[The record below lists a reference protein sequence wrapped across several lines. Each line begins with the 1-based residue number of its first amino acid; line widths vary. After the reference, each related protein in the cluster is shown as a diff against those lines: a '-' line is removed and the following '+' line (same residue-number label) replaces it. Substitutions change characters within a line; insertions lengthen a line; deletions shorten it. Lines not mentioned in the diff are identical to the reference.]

1 MDCETNDDWAPLKG
15 VRIID
20 FSMLLPGPLATQIF
34 ADLGAEVIKV
44 EAPGGDYARHMKSA
58 IFAGANRNKKSIVL
72 DLKVPEAAAVV
83 RRLAAYGDVAIEG
96 FRPGV
101 AARLGCDA
109 ETLQAINPRLVCCSL
124 SGFGQTGPLRAK
136 AGHDLAFV
144 AMGGGLAMKGQL
156 RHPPSRGSLPVADIA
171 GGAFAAIAI
180 LAALH
185 ERDRRA
191 VAATLDMSLYEAVLF
206 ASAVRFGFT
215 TDPDS
220 TEHLYPGNDLFRC
233 ADGRMLALAV
243 VEEKFWDN
251 LVAATGKIAPELGE
265 AAFATEAG
273 RAANAERLMSI
284 LDTMFAGRPAADW
297 VSYLDRYDVPA
308 TVCVTNQE
316 ALRTDHARARALH
329 TGEGVNAALPF
340 PVIASGRRVARKS
353 TPAPALGA
361 DGAAILSTIGFT
373 DSEAADLLAQGAIR
387 LPEHA

>member
-144 AMGGGLAMKGQL
+144 AMGG
-156 RHPPSRGSLPVADIA
+156 
-171 GGAFAAIAI
+171 
-180 LAALH
+180 
-185 ERDRRA
+185 
-191 VAATLDMSLYEAVLF
+191 
-206 ASAVRFGFT
+206 
-215 TDPDS
+215 
-220 TEHLYPGNDLFRC
+220 
-233 ADGRMLALAV
+233 
-243 VEEKFWDN
+243 
-251 LVAATGKIAPELGE
+251 
-265 AAFATEAG
+265 
-273 RAANAERLMSI
+273 
-284 LDTMFAGRPAADW
+284 
-297 VSYLDRYDVPA
+297 
-308 TVCVTNQE
+308 
-316 ALRTDHARARALH
+316 
-329 TGEGVNAALPF
+329 
-340 PVIASGRRVARKS
+340 
-353 TPAPALGA
+353 
-361 DGAAILSTIGFT
+361 
-373 DSEAADLLAQGAIR
+373 
-387 LPEHA
+387 